1 MARNGFRDRR
11 IQPLCHPSDGAGKAS
26 ASARLNGSGST
37 PCGSRATRLIS
48 RRQCV
53 ILAPHSDLLSEVPVA
68 EIESSSWGLEQG
80 DVLVEGRIVLKD
92 LGGGSRFEVLLVW
105 DELLHA
111 LAVAKVLRPDRVG
124 DERALADLAAEADL
138 LDALAHPVIV
148 RALDADLGGSRPH
161 LLLEHLEGPPLRRL
175 IRRGGPL
182 PLQQLLPL
190 AAHVAGALHYLER
203 MEVIHLDVKP
213 DNIIMAVPPR
223 LIDLSV
229 ARSLPHA
236 ARSRGVGTDAYMA
249 PEQCDSSAVD
259 HPIGPASDIWGLGA
273 TLYHAVSGRVPF
285 PRSRE
290 ARDSR
295 DPDARF
301 PQLVSDPEPVPPA
314 VPGELRKLIA
324 EMLSREPAAR
334 PAASE
339 VTERLAPL
347 IASLPRRLKLSRRGF
362 R

>member
-1 MARNGFRDRR
+1 
-11 IQPLCHPSDGAGKAS
+11 
-26 ASARLNGSGST
+26 
-37 PCGSRATRLIS
+37 
-48 RRQCV
+48 
-53 ILAPHSDLLSEVPVA
+53 VPVA
-68 EIESSSWGLEQG
+68 EIEASSWGLEQG
-80 DVLVEGRIVLKD
+80 DVLVEGRVVLKD
-92 LGGGSRFEVLLVW
+92 LGGGSRYEVLLVW

-111 LAVAKVLRPDRVG
+111 LAVAKVLRPDRVD

-138 LDALAHPVIV
+138 LDNLAHPVIV
-148 RALDADLGGSRPH
+148 RGLDAELDGSRPH

-203 MEVIHLDVKP
+203 MEVVHLDVKP
-213 DNIIMAVPPR
+213 DNIIMGVPPR

-229 ARSLPHA
+229 ARSLRHA

-249 PEQCDSSAVD
+249 PEQVDATAVD
-259 HPIGPASDIWGLGA
+259 HPVGPTSDIWGLGA
-273 TLYHAVSGRVPF
+273 TLHHAVSGAVPF

-290 ARDSR
+290 DRDSVER
-295 DPDARF
+295 EARY
-301 PQLVSDPEPVPPA
+301 PQLSADPEPLPAA
-314 VPGELRKLIA
+314 VPDELRGLIA
-324 EMLSREPAAR
+324 EMLSREPEAR

-339 VTERLAPL
+339 VTARLEPL
-347 IASLPRRLKLSRRGF
+347 IASLPRKLKLSRRGL

>member
-1 MARNGFRDRR
+1 
-11 IQPLCHPSDGAGKAS
+11 
-26 ASARLNGSGST
+26 
-37 PCGSRATRLIS
+37 
-48 RRQCV
+48 V
-53 ILAPHSDLLSEVPVA
+53 IFPPHSDLLSEVPVA

-92 LGGGSRFEVLLVW
+92 LGGGSRFEVVLVW

-111 LAVAKVLRPDRVG
+111 LAVAKVLRPDRLG

-148 RALDADLGGSRPH
+148 RGLDADLGGSRPH

-203 MEVIHLDVKP
+203 MELVHLDVKP
-213 DNIIMAVPPR
+213 DNIIMGVPPR

-229 ARSLPHA
+229 ARSLRHA

-273 TLYHAVSGRVPF
+273 TLHHAVSGRVPF

-295 DPDARF
+295 DPEARF
-301 PQLVSDPEPVPPA
+301 PQLVSDPEPIPPA

-324 EMLSREPAAR
+324 EMLSREPGAR

-339 VTERLAPL
+339 VTERLEPL

>member
-1 MARNGFRDRR
+1 
-11 IQPLCHPSDGAGKAS
+11 
-26 ASARLNGSGST
+26 
-37 PCGSRATRLIS
+37 
-48 RRQCV
+48 V

-182 PLQQLLPL
+182 PLQQVLPL

-259 HPIGPASDIWGLGA
+259 NPIGPASDIWGLGA